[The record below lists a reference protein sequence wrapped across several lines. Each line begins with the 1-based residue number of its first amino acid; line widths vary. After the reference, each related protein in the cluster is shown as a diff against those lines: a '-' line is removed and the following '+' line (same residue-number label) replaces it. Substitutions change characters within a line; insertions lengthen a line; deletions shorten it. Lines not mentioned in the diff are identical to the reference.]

1 MLIFATLIVAVYV
14 LSMGYVFALRGNE
27 RFASLTEY
35 LRKGWPLFA
44 PLNCA
49 LYLMTRREARD
60 AILSDAAVAELK
72 LLRDNWTTFRDEALA
87 LHNAGTFEAVA
98 NPESSSFYDI
108 GFRTFYKRG
117 WSKFYLTWY
126 GTTHPSALRLCP
138 RSVAIL
144 SQLKTMN
151 GCMFAIL
158 PPGGQL
164 SRHLDPFAC
173 SLRYHMGLA
182 TPNNDACFISVDG
195 QLKSWRDGE
204 AFLFDETRLHFVRND
219 TEQYRVILMGD
230 VERPM
235 AWPGRL
241 FNKLYKGFMR
251 VMVVPNTPEDPR
263 GLGNV
268 VFEKSR
274 NFMAMGQQMKRT
286 NKARYKALKFVFNGV
301 LALALIGVLYVPV
314 WLIGSLF

>member
-1 MLIFATLIVAVYV
+1 MLLIATVVVAVYG
-14 LSMGYVFALRGNE
+14 LSMGYVYALRGRE

-49 LYLMTRREARD
+49 LYLMTQRRAR
-60 AILSDAAVAELK
+60 APILGDEAVAELQ
-72 LLRDNWTTFRDEALA
+72 LLREHWTTFRDEALA
-87 LHNAGTFEAVA
+87 LHHAGTFEAVA
-98 NPESSSFYDI
+98 NPEAASFYDI

-126 GTTHPSALRLCP
+126 GTTHESAKRLCP
-138 RSVAIL
+138 RSVALL

-182 TPNNDACFISVDG
+182 TPNDDACFISVDG
-195 QLKSWRDGE
+195 RRHSWRDGE
-204 AFLFDETRLHFVRND
+204 AFLFDETFLHYVRND
-219 TEQYRVILMGD
+219 TDQYRVILMGD

-241 FNKLYKGFMR
+241 FNKAYKAFMR
-251 VMVVPNTPEDPR
+251 VMVVPNTPEDAR
-263 GLGNV
+263 GLGNL
-268 VFEKSR
+268 VFERSR
-274 NFMAMGQQMKRT
+274 RFMALGQELKRT
-286 NKARYKALKFVFNGV
+286 NKARYKALKFAFNGT
-301 LALALIGVLYVPV
+301 LALVLLGVLYLPV
-314 WLIGSLF
+314 WLVGQML

>member
-1 MLIFATLIVAVYV
+1 MLSFALAVVAVYA
-14 LSMGYVFALRGNE
+14 LSMAYVYRWRGQT
-27 RFASLTEY
+27 RFASFTEY
-35 LRKGWPLFA
+35 VRKGWPLFA
-44 PLNCA
+44 PLNCL
-49 LYLMTRREARD
+49 LYLMTPRA
-60 AILSDAAVAELK
+60 ASAPILSDQTIAELK
-72 LLRDNWTTFRDEALA
+72 LLRENWTVFRDEAEA
-87 LHNAGTFEAVA
+87 LHASRIFDNVA
-98 NPESSSFYDI
+98 NPEAASFYDI

-126 GTTHPSALRLCP
+126 GTTHHSARRLCP
-138 RSVAIL
+138 KSVELL
-144 SQLKTMN
+144 SRLKSIN

-195 QLKSWRDGE
+195 HTKSWRDGE
-204 AFLFDETRLHFVRND
+204 AFLFDETYLHFVRND
-219 TEQYRVILMGD
+219 TDQYRLILMGD

-241 FNKLYKGFMR
+241 FNRLYKFGMR
-251 VMVVPNTPEDPR
+251 IMVVPNTPEDQR
-263 GLGNV
+263 GVGNV

-274 NFMAMGQQMKRT
+274 KLMAMGQEL
-286 NKARYKALKFVFNGV
+286 KARNKSRYKLVKFALNST
-301 LALALIGVLYVPV
+301 LALLLIGVLYVPV
-314 WLIGSLF
+314 WLIGQFI

>member
-1 MLIFATLIVAVYV
+1 MLSFAAAIIVIYAVSMAYV
-14 LSMGYVFALRGNE
+14 YAWRGQA
-27 RFASLTEY
+27 RFASFTEY

-49 LYLMTRREARD
+49 LYLMTRRAAREP
-60 AILSDAAVAELK
+60 ILSDATVAELK
-72 LLRDNWTTFRDEALA
+72 MLREHWTTFRDEALA
-87 LHNAGTFEAVA
+87 LHESRIFESVA
-98 NPESSSFYDI
+98 NPDAASFYDI

-126 GTTHPSALRLCP
+126 GYTHHSARRLCP
-138 RSVAIL
+138 KSVEIL

-182 TPNNDACFISVDG
+182 TPNDDACFINVDG
-195 QLKSWRDGE
+195 RVQSWRDGE
-204 AFLFDETRLHFVRND
+204 AFLFDETFLHFVRND
-219 TEQYRVILMGD
+219 TDQHRLILMGD

-241 FNKLYKGFMR
+241 FNKLYKALMR
-251 VMVVPNTPEDPR
+251 VMVVPNTPEDRR
-263 GLGNV
+263 GAGNL

-274 NFMAMGQQMKRT
+274 RFMAMGQELKRT
-286 NKARYKALKFVFNGV
+286 NKARYKALKFVFNGT
-301 LALALIGVLYVPV
+301 LALLLLGVLYVPV
-314 WLIGSLF
+314 WLLGRLV

>member
-1 MLIFATLIVAVYV
+1 MLTFAATVAAIYV
-14 LSMGYVFALRGNE
+14 LSMAYVYALRGQE

-49 LYLMTRREARD
+49 LYLMTRRDAR
-60 AILSDAAVAELK
+60 APILSDAAVAELK
-72 LLRDNWTTFRDEALA
+72 LLRENWTTFRDEALA
-87 LHNAGTFEAVA
+87 LHHGGTFEAVA

-126 GTTHPSALRLCP
+126 GTTHNSAKRLCP
-138 RSVAIL
+138 KSVALL

-182 TPNNDACFISVDG
+182 TPNSDACFINVDG
-195 QLKSWRDGE
+195 RTQSWRDGE
-204 AFLFDETRLHFVRND
+204 AFLFDETCLHFVRND
-219 TEQYRVILMGD
+219 TDQYRVILMGD

-241 FNKLYKGFMR
+241 FNKLYKTFMR
-251 VMVVPNTPEDPR
+251 VMVVPNTPEDER
-263 GLGNV
+263 GAGNV

-274 NFMAMGQQMKRT
+274 KFMAMGQELKRT
-286 NKARYKALKFVFNGV
+286 NKARYKALKFAFNGT
-301 LALALIGVLYVPV
+301 LALLLLGVLYIPV